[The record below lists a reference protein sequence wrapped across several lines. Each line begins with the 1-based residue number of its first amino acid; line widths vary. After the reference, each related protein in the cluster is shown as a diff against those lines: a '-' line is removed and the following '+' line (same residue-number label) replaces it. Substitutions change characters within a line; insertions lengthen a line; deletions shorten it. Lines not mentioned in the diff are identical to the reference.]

1 MAYNI
6 YFDGTLVSPD
16 YIYELSREHNL
27 FSDEFKLGGTPMAQ
41 YKMVVESSIVGTVP
55 SVVEI
60 WNGSNRFATLLVDNL
75 EEEDEA
81 TATLTLVDYMA
92 KFEFNYDGSSIMP
105 TTLLAV
111 VQNICSQAGVT
122 LQTTNFTGYDKNI
135 DWYDSRITARE
146 YIGYV
151 AELNGGYACM
161 SEGGQLK
168 FVAFDNTPVA
178 TISINDCEN
187 FKLGEQH
194 IITRVLYDNEIGT
207 YWEYG
212 TTSGDTYYVDVN
224 NVYITEESDIEA
236 IYNVLN
242 GYEYYSLTVDNCP
255 INTAKIGETIAFTD
269 GTNTYKTICLIDQTL
284 AGEDWFGGYKLDVK
298 SSTQAETKIVN
309 TKTMIKTVETKVDRE
324 IASIE
329 TTVSSV
335 EKTVTGDPN
344 DPADNG
350 LVGTVSKN
358 SNSIQDLEGFKRTVE
373 EEYATEDSVS
383 QRIGSFEETVSGFRS
398 TVTTIETQLNG
409 NPDDPNST
417 GLAGEVT
424 KLTNYLEY
432 DNGTLRLGVEGQT
445 VVSELTNTELDF
457 KKGNDTK
464 AWIGLE
470 GLGTPKLT
478 VGDKSQTAN
487 KQWRLEVVSGGSDG
501 GLFFVIHRHITES

>member
-41 YKMVVESSIVGTVP
+41 YKMVVEKSIVGTVP

-161 SEGGQLK
+161 TEGGQLK
-168 FVAFDNTPVA
+168 FVAFDDTPVA

-224 NVYITEESDIEA
+224 NVYITDESDIEA

-242 GYEYYSLTVDNCP
+242 GYEYYSLSVDNCP
-255 INTAKIGETIAFTD
+255 ITSAKIGETIAFTD
-269 GTNTYKTICLIDQTL
+269 GTNTYKTICLIDQSL
-284 AGEDWFGGYKLDVK
+284 AGEDWYGGYKLDVK
-298 SSTQAETKIVN
+298 SSTQAETRVID
-309 TKTMIKTVETKVDRE
+309 TKTMIKTVETKIDRE
-324 IASIE
+324 IGSIE
-329 TTVSSV
+329 TTVASV
-335 EKTVTGDPN
+335 EES
-344 DPADNG
+344 
-350 LVGTVSKN
+350 VSGINEQITTIN
-358 SNSIQDLEGFKRTVE
+358 SNVSNITQTTQSIQTQVSQTQTTLETD
-373 EEYATEDSVS
+373 YATKAELSN
-383 QRIGSFEETVSGFRS
+383 TVNSLS
-398 TVTTIETQLNG
+398 TTIEQTAQDITLTITDVQEIITAQGSQITTLETYIKATSRGLEIGRSNDDVKAVLG
-409 NPDDPNST
+409 N
-417 GLAGEVT
+417 
-424 KLTNYLEY
+424 
-432 DNGTLRLGVEGQT
+432 
-445 VVSELTNTELDF
+445 SELAFYNNADQKL
-457 KKGNDTK
+457 
-464 AWIGLE
+464 AWLNSDE
-470 GLGTPKLT
+470 GLGASGLSIGSAT
-478 VGDKSQTAN
+478 TAN
-487 KQWRLEVVSGGSDG
+487 QRWRIFTRQDGSH
-501 GLFFVIHRHITES
+501 LTFTRHS

>member
-105 TTLLAV
+105 TTLLSV
-111 VQNICSQAGVT
+111 VQDICLQAGVT

-161 SEGGQLK
+161 TEGGQLK
-168 FVAFDNTPVA
+168 FVAFDDTPVA
-178 TISINDCEN
+178 TISIDDCEN

-242 GYEYYSLTVDNCP
+242 GYEYYSLSVDNCP

-284 AGEDWFGGYKLDVK
+284 AGEDWFGGYTLDVK
-298 SSTQAETKIVN
+298 SSTQAETIVRDA
-309 TKTMIKTVETKVDRE
+309 KTMIKTIKTEIDRE
-324 IASIE
+324 
-329 TTVSSV
+329 
-335 EKTVTGDPN
+335 
-344 DPADNG
+344 
-350 LVGTVSKN
+350 VGELST
-358 SNSIQDLEGFKRTVE
+358 TVE
-373 EEYATEDSVS
+373 EV
-383 QRIGSFEETVSGFRS
+383 QETVEDVQGDVDELGDSLDGVN
-398 TVTTIETQLNG
+398 TQITTINNNVSNITQTTQSIIFYYSADG
-409 NPDDPNST
+409 
-417 GLAGEVT
+417 
-424 KLTNYLEY
+424 KRHH
-432 DNGTLRLGVEGQT
+432 DN
-445 VVSELTNTELDF
+445 
-457 KKGNDTK
+457 
-464 AWIGLE
+464 
-470 GLGTPKLT
+470 
-478 VGDKSQTAN
+478 N
-487 KQWRLEVVSGGSDG
+487 K
-501 GLFFVIHRHITES
+501 